1 MNKLSKQQNSV
12 SIVSTL
18 PNTTYKEISIYNA
31 YQNDKKLKEF
41 SSKEDLMLMNSLI
54 VRWANYVGV
63 DTPEAS
69 QLNMLSNF
77 IKEHFPSFNA
87 FDIKECIGMLAS
99 QSLETDA
106 EHYGK
111 ISPIYV
117 SKVLKAYQEYKS
129 EVVFKVRGNI
139 EKIKE
144 TEVKPIPNEERID
157 NFKKLLTIAKKE
169 IEQGLTYGV
178 VDEITGITYP
188 TKNTSTQTST
198 NKEITISLSFG
209 ASSPPLKEQI
219 ENQGFKLSDQR
230 LEEAEQIMFDLYCLN
245 KIGIL
250 KEKDLHKCFKR
261 LNKKLCKRIL
271 APMLKEGERAIL
283 VKKK

>member
-18 PNTTYKEISIYNA
+18 PNTTSKEISIYNA
-31 YQNDKKLKEF
+31 YLTDKKLKDF
-41 SSKEDLMLMNSLI
+41 STKEDLMLMNSLI
-54 VRWANYVGV
+54 VRWATYVGL

-87 FDIKECIGMLAS
+87 YDLKECIGMLAS

-117 SKVLKAYQEYKS
+117 SKVLKAYQEHKND
-129 EVVFKVRGNI
+129 VVFKVRGNI
-139 EKIKE
+139 EKLKE
-144 TEVKPIPNEERID
+144 AEVKPMPNEERIA

-169 IEQGLTYGV
+169 NEQGLTYIDAGDSIYNFIKYNKLFALTKELIAEAMEYGNKHYINQRKKKVTETVIKNQNFKRVADMQFEKEDMVKKYAREYV
-178 VDEITGITYP
+178 V
-188 TKNTSTQTST
+188 
-198 NKEITISLSFG
+198 NKYL
-209 ASSPPLKEQI
+209 LQ
-219 ENQGFKLSDQR
+219 LD
-230 LEEAEQIMFDLYCLN
+230 LN
-245 KIGIL
+245 KLLQKINI
-250 KEKDLHKCFKR
+250 E
-261 LNKKLCKRIL
+261 
-271 APMLKEGERAIL
+271 MLKY
-283 VKKK
+283 

>member
-18 PNTTYKEISIYNA
+18 PNTTSKEISIYNA
-31 YQNDKKLKEF
+31 YLTDKKLKDF
-41 SSKEDLMLMNSLI
+41 STKEDLMLMNSLI
-54 VRWANYVGV
+54 VRWATYVGI

-87 FDIKECIGMLAS
+87 YDLKECIGMLAS

-117 SKVLKAYQEYKS
+117 SKVLKAYQEHKND
-129 EVVFKVRGNI
+129 VVFKVRGNI
-139 EKIKE
+139 EKLKE
-144 TEVKPIPNEERID
+144 AEVKPMPNEERIA

-169 IEQGLTYGV
+169 NEQGLTYIDAGDSIYNFIKYNKLFALTKELIAEAMEYGNKHYINQRKKKVTETVIKNQNFKRVADMQFEKEDMVKKYAREYV
-178 VDEITGITYP
+178 V
-188 TKNTSTQTST
+188 
-198 NKEITISLSFG
+198 NKYL
-209 ASSPPLKEQI
+209 LQ
-219 ENQGFKLSDQR
+219 LD
-230 LEEAEQIMFDLYCLN
+230 LN
-245 KIGIL
+245 KLLQKVNI
-250 KEKDLHKCFKR
+250 E
-261 LNKKLCKRIL
+261 
-271 APMLKEGERAIL
+271 MLKY
-283 VKKK
+283 

>member
-18 PNTTYKEISIYNA
+18 PNTTSKEISIYNA
-31 YQNDKKLKEF
+31 YLTDKKLKDF
-41 SSKEDLMLMNSLI
+41 STKEDLMLMNSLI
-54 VRWANYVGV
+54 VRWASYVGV

-87 FDIKECIGMLAS
+87 YDLKECIGMLAS

-117 SKVLKAYQEYKS
+117 SKVLKAYQEHKND
-129 EVVFKVRGNI
+129 VVFKVRGNI
-139 EKIKE
+139 EKLKE
-144 TEVKPIPNEERID
+144 AEVKPMPNEERIA

-169 IEQGLTYGV
+169 NEQGLTYIDAGDSIYNFIKYNKLFALTKDLIAEAMEYGNKHYINQRKKKVTETVIKNQNFKRVADMQFEKEDMVKKYAREYV
-178 VDEITGITYP
+178 V
-188 TKNTSTQTST
+188 
-198 NKEITISLSFG
+198 NKYL
-209 ASSPPLKEQI
+209 LQ
-219 ENQGFKLSDQR
+219 LD
-230 LEEAEQIMFDLYCLN
+230 LN
-245 KIGIL
+245 KLLQKVNI
-250 KEKDLHKCFKR
+250 E
-261 LNKKLCKRIL
+261 
-271 APMLKEGERAIL
+271 MLKY
-283 VKKK
+283 